1 MKILLALIFS
11 VALITSTI
19 SNGSI
24 VAAQQQQQQQQ
35 GPFTGTFPRPFPPF
49 QFPPGKF
56 GGPTNSIPRGEQG
69 VYEVSTRG
77 DFDLASGNLK
87 SSPTHYYFG
96 KGNGYLNKY
105 RLSDIN
111 SLYANCPREV
121 AIFAHGFQNAEY
133 SALEKIDRVKMSLDA
148 DNYKIP
154 LIGFSWESNANKQND
169 PNANGYEPSS
179 DVWSAMALLLGR
191 PDVAVANAAKGVLDY
206 WYISNKIAEGNGPKL
221 AQFILDFKNKCKNTD
236 VRLLSHS
243 LGARVIRSALVSLDN
258 NLQWK
263 SNGFRIASVHMLGPA
278 INYNEVAINTPLGR
292 AIQNQV
298 LQFYVLYSPEDDV
311 LQGPYTVAQRSQ
323 PLGLIGAPRV
333 PVPKNYQG
341 INVKNE
347 LKAFCDADGDGS
359 CDFPFNVR
367 PKFGITGTDYSLS
380 QNIPWTTKVSHIVV
394 PEKEEGNFVQVS
406 FWDKCA
412 LCKSVKSGAK
422 AVGNAVQNTVQQAKK
437 ITNNAIQEA
446 KSEGNTVVNKI
457 KGLPTDIT
465 RGLPNELRKVWSGVE
480 RLIPRFGV
488 AAIGDNHFGYTGF
501 RLSSTKGFRDDGAM
515 NIVVEKWRSQ
525 GITSSPNTT
534 LQSRSPMTSSAT
546 ITTAAS
552 PEKATPGSFI
562 NVRVSDPHYTA
573 GTAAKPQF
581 IFGDL
586 KAAYFKSRA
595 PTPVMLLS
603 EIDSK

>member
-1 MKILLALIFS
+1 LLIFSYMKILFALVLS
-11 VALITSTI
+11 VVLITGTI
-19 SNGSI
+19 SNAST
-24 VAAQQQQQQQQ
+24 ALAQQQQQA
-35 GPFTGTFPRPFPPF
+35 PFTGTFPRPFPPF

-56 GGPTNSIPRGEQG
+56 GGPTNSIPQSEQG

-96 KGNGYLNKY
+96 QGSGHLNKY
-105 RLSDIN
+105 RLSNIN
-111 SLYANCPREV
+111 SLYVNCPREV
-121 AIFAHGFQNAEY
+121 AIFAHGFQNAEP

-169 PNANGYEPSS
+169 PNANGYEASS
-179 DVWSAMALLLGR
+179 DIWSGMALLLGH
-191 PDVAVANAAKGVLDY
+191 PGLAVANAAKGALDY
-206 WYISNKIAEGNGPKL
+206 WYISNKIAQGNGPKL

-258 NLQWK
+258 NPQWK
-263 SNGFRIASVHMLGPA
+263 SNGFKIASVHMLGPA
-278 INYNEVAINTPLGR
+278 INYNEVAVNTALGH
-292 AIQNQV
+292 AIENQV

-311 LQGPYTVAQRSQ
+311 LQGPYTVAQHSQ

-367 PKFGITGTDYSLS
+367 PKFGITGTDYSLT

-394 PEKEEGNFVQVS
+394 PEEEGNFVQVGLL
-406 FWDKCA
+406 DNCA
-412 LCKSVKSGAK
+412 WCKK
-422 AVGNAVQNTVQQAKK
+422 VGNAVQKTVQQGKK
-437 ITNNAIQEA
+437 IVNNAIQEA

-488 AAIGDNHFGYTGF
+488 AGIGDNHFGYTGF

-525 GITSSPNTT
+525 GITSSPNT
-534 LQSRSPMTSSAT
+534 SPQPRLF
-546 ITTAAS
+546 I
-552 PEKATPGSFI
+552 KAILGSFI
-562 NVRVSDPHYTA
+562 NVLVSEPNYSA

-581 IFGDL
+581 IYGDL
-586 KAAYFKSRA
+586 NAAYFKSRG
-595 PTPVMLLS
+595 PTPVVS
-603 EIDSK
+603 GQPSSIY